1 MSKKKN
7 KFDLTNLVH
16 EGVVKEGE
24 TLYFLSD
31 PKMSCVVKKMPNHEF
46 KVEHAK
52 EIFTV
57 HAIAQ
62 KFLGQEPPDH
72 ACRWLRN
79 DNGKTLYELWQN
91 TLAQEEAA

>member
-7 KFDLTNLVH
+7 KFDLTSLVH

-46 KVEHAK
+46 KLEQGK

-79 DNGKTLYELWQN
+79 NNGKTLYELWQN

>member
-7 KFDLTNLVH
+7 KFDLTSLVH

-31 PKMSCVVKKMPNHEF
+31 PKMSCVVKKMPSHEF
-46 KVEHAK
+46 KLEHAK

-57 HAIAQ
+57 HAITQ

-79 DNGKTLYELWQN
+79 NNGKTLYELWQN